1 MRRYLKKFKKDLPFD
16 PVIPLLVL
24 YPKEPKTLIQKNIS
38 TSPMFISALFTIAKI
53 WKQPKCPSVDEW
65 IKPLWD
71 IYTIKYYLALKK
83 KKVLFF
89 VTVWIDLENI
99 ILSEI
104 SQSEKDKYHMISFI
118 CGRTN

>member
-1 MRRYLKKFKKDLPFD
+1 MILLLGPHPKKA
-16 PVIPLLVL
+16 
-24 YPKEPKTLIQKNIS
+24 ETLIQKNIS
-38 TSPMFISALFTIAKI
+38 NLTFIAALFTIAKI
-53 WKQPKCPSVDEW
+53 WKQPRCPSIDEW

-104 SQSEKDKYHMISFI
+104 SQSEKDKYHMISLI
-118 CGRTN
+118 CGI